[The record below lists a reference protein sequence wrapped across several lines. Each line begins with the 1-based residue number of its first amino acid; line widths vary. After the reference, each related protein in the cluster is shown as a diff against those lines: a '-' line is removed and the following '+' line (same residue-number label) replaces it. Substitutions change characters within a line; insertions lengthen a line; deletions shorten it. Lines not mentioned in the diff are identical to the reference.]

1 MMPVRIMRK
10 APLTWENDACE
21 SCRIPDQK
29 GTFSMASSHTL
40 DQLDTCFDDT
50 HAIANAGLLLPA
62 TLAERLG
69 IEQTADAL
77 IDLGE
82 RAGAAHPGRKLLT
95 LVHSMVAG
103 GDCIDDADVLR
114 CGQTAT
120 VLGHRVMAPST
131 LGTFLRAFTFGHVR
145 QLDRLTEQLLTRAW
159 AAGAGPGD
167 GPMTMDLDSTVCEVH
182 GYHKQGAAYGY
193 THSLGYH
200 PLLATRADSG
210 EVLHARQRT
219 GRANTARGTAR
230 FVDELAARVR
240 RAGASGE
247 LTIRMDSGFWSA
259 KTIKTCRRHQIHYS
273 ITVRQTKPI
282 QQTIA
287 GIDEDAWTPIVYPDG
302 GVAQVAETRYWG
314 DRLIVRRTRLTGAQA
329 ELFPNWRYHALVT
342 DRVGTTVE
350 LDQDHRRHAVVEL
363 CIRDLK
369 AGVGL
374 RHCPSGKFNANAAWL
389 LAATLAHNLLRWVA
403 AIGLGASGELVVA
416 KTLRRTLLSLP
427 GRLTCSARRWRL
439 HLPAGWP
446 WAAWFELAL
455 ARLRCI
461 AYAT

>member
-1 MMPVRIMRK
+1 
-10 APLTWENDACE
+10 
-21 SCRIPDQK
+21 
-29 GTFSMASSHTL
+29 
-40 DQLDTCFDDT
+40 
-50 HAIANAGLLLPA
+50 
-62 TLAERLG
+62 
-69 IEQTADAL
+69 
-77 IDLGE
+77 
-82 RAGAAHPGRKLLT
+82 
-95 LVHSMVAG
+95 
-103 GDCIDDADVLR
+103 
-114 CGQTAT
+114 
-120 VLGHRVMAPST
+120 MAPST

-167 GPMTMDLDSTVCEVH
+167 GPMTMDLDSTVCQVH

-200 PLLATRADSG
+200 PLVASRADTG

-219 GRANTARGTAR
+219 GRANTARGAAR

-247 LTIRMDSGFWSA
+247 LTMRADSGFWSA
-259 KTIKTCRRHQIHYS
+259 KTIRACRRHQLRSS
-273 ITVRQTKPI
+273 ITVGQTTPI
-282 QQTIA
+282 RAAIATIA
-287 GIDEDAWTPIVYPDG
+287 ADAWVDIVYPDG
-302 GVAQVAETRYWG
+302 GLAQVAETRYRG
-314 DRLIVRRTRLTGAQA
+314 DRLMVRRTRLVGAQA
-329 ELFPNWRYHALVT
+329 ELFPDWRYHAFVT

-369 AGVGL
+369 AGAGL

-389 LAATLAHNLLRWVA
+389 LAASLAHNLLRWVA
-403 AIGLGASGELVVA
+403 AIGLGARGELVVA
-416 KTLRRTLLSLP
+416 KTLRRTLLNLP
-427 GRLTCSARRWRL
+427 GRLTRSARRWTL

-461 AYAT
+461 DYAT

>member
-1 MMPVRIMRK
+1 M
-10 APLTWENDACE
+10 
-21 SCRIPDQK
+21 Q
-29 GTFSMASSHTL
+29 SSHTL
-40 DQLDTCFDDT
+40 DQLDIAFDDT
-50 HAIANAGLLLPA
+50 HAVANAGLLLAA

-69 IEQTADAL
+69 IEQTADQL
-77 IDLGE
+77 INLGE
-82 RAGAAHPGRKLLT
+82 RPGAARPGRKLLT
-95 LVHSMVAG
+95 LVHTMLAG
-103 GDCIDDADVLR
+103 GDCIDDADLLR
-114 CGQTAT
+114 CGATAR

-131 LGTFLRAFTFGHVR
+131 IGTFLRAFTFGHVR

-167 GPMTMDLDSTVCEVH
+167 AAMTIDLDSTICEVH

-193 THSLGYH
+193 TRTLGYH
-200 PLLATRADSG
+200 PLLATRADTG
-210 EVLHARQRT
+210 EILHARQRT

-240 RAGASGE
+240 RAGATGE
-247 LTIRMDSGFWSA
+247 LTLRMDSGFWSA
-259 KTIKTCRRHQIHYS
+259 KNIRACRRHGIRYS

-282 QQTIA
+282 RAAIA
-287 GIDEDAWTPIVYPDG
+287 GIDEAAWTSIVYPDG
-302 GVAQVAETRYWG
+302 GLAQVAETCYRG
-314 DRLIVRRTRLTGAQA
+314 DRLIVRRTRLQGPQA
-329 ELFPNWRYHALVT
+329 ELFPNWRHHAFVT

-350 LDQDHRRHAVVEL
+350 LDADHRRHATVEL

-374 RHCPSGKFNANAAWL
+374 RHCPSGKFAANAAWL

-403 AIGLGASGELVVA
+403 AIGLGARQELMVA
-416 KTLRRTLLSLP
+416 KTLRRTLLALP
-427 GRLTCSARRWRL
+427 GRLTRSARRLVL

-446 WAAWFELAL
+446 WAEWFALAL
-455 ARLRCI
+455 ARLRCV

>member
-1 MMPVRIMRK
+1 MALARAAIDPHQ
-10 APLTWENDACE
+10 E
-21 SCRIPDQK
+21 
-29 GTFSMASSHTL
+29 GTFSMQSSHTL
-40 DQLDTCFDDT
+40 DQLDIAFDDT
-50 HAIANAGLLLPA
+50 HAVANAGLLLPA

-69 IEQTADAL
+69 IQQAADAL

-82 RAGAAHPGRKLLT
+82 RAGAHRPGRKLLT
-95 LVHSMVAG
+95 LVHTMLAG
-103 GDCIDDADVLR
+103 GDCIDDADLLR
-114 CGQTAT
+114 CGAT
-120 VLGHRVMAPST
+120 SQVLGHRVMAPST

-167 GPMTMDLDSTVCEVH
+167 GPITMDLDSTVCEVH
-182 GYHKQGAAYGY
+182 GHAKQGAAYGY
-193 THSLGYH
+193 THTLGYH
-200 PLLATRADSG
+200 PLLATRADTG

-219 GRANTARGTAR
+219 GRANTARGAAR

-247 LTIRMDSGFWSA
+247 LTMRMDSGFWSA
-259 KTIKTCRRHQIHYS
+259 KTIRALRRHRIHYS

-282 QQTIA
+282 RTAIATIP
-287 GIDEDAWTPIVYPDG
+287 EDAWTPIVYPDG
-302 GVAQVAETRYWG
+302 GIAQVAETRYQG
-314 DRLIVRRTRLTGAQA
+314 DRLIVRRTRLVGQQA

-342 DRVGTTVE
+342 DRVGTTVW
-350 LDQDHRRHAVVEL
+350 LDADHRRHAVVEL
-363 CIRDLK
+363 CTRDLK

-374 RHCPSGKFNANAAWL
+374 RHHPSGKFNANAAWL
-389 LAATLAHNLLRWVA
+389 VAATLAHNLLRWVA
-403 AIGLGASGELVVA
+403 AIGLGAHDQLVVA
-416 KTLRRTLLSLP
+416 KTLRRTLLALP
-427 GRLTCSARRWRL
+427 GRITRSARRLIL

-446 WAAWFELAL
+446 WAPWFELAL

>member
-1 MMPVRIMRK
+1 
-10 APLTWENDACE
+10 
-21 SCRIPDQK
+21 
-29 GTFSMASSHTL
+29 MASSHTL
-40 DQLDTCFDDT
+40 DQLDIAFDDT
-50 HAIANAGLLLPA
+50 HAVANAGLLLPA
-62 TLAERLG
+62 TLAQRLG
-69 IEQTADAL
+69 IEQTADQV

-95 LVHSMVAG
+95 LVHAMLAG
-103 GDCIDDADVLR
+103 GDCIDDADLLR
-114 CGQTAT
+114 CGAT
-120 VLGHRVMAPST
+120 SQVLGHRVMAPST

-145 QLDRLTEQLLTRAW
+145 QLDRLGEQILQRAW
-159 AAGAGPGD
+159 AAGAGAGPGD
-167 GPMTMDLDSTVCEVH
+167 GPMTIDLDSTVCPVH

-193 THSLGYH
+193 THTLGYH
-200 PLLATRADSG
+200 PLLASRADSG
-210 EVLHARQRT
+210 EILHARQRA

-240 RAGASGE
+240 RAGATGE
-247 LTIRMDSGFWSA
+247 LTIRADSGFWSA

-282 QQTIA
+282 RAAIATIPQ
-287 GIDEDAWTPIVYPDG
+287 DAWVDIVYPDG
-302 GVAQVAETRYWG
+302 GIAQVAETRYRG
-314 DRLIVRRTRLTGAQA
+314 DRLIVRRTRLVGAQA
-329 ELFPNWRYHALVT
+329 ELFPNWRYHAVAT
-342 DRVGTTVE
+342 DRVGTTVW

-369 AGVGL
+369 AEGL
-374 RHCPSGKFNANAAWL
+374 RHHPSGKFAANAAWL
-389 LAATLAHNLLRWVA
+389 AIATLAHNLLRWVA
-403 AIGLGASGELVVA
+403 AIGLGARDQLVVA
-416 KTLRRTLLSLP
+416 KTLRRTLLALP
-427 GRLTCSARRWRL
+427 GRITRSARRLIL

>member
-1 MMPVRIMRK
+1 M
-10 APLTWENDACE
+10 
-21 SCRIPDQK
+21 
-29 GTFSMASSHTL
+29 GSSHTL
-40 DQLDTCFDDT
+40 DQLDSCFDDT
-50 HAIANAGLLLPA
+50 HAVANAGLLLAA

-69 IEQTADAL
+69 IEQAADAL

-82 RAGAAHPGRKLLT
+82 RAGAYRPGRKLLT
-95 LVHSMVAG
+95 LVHAMLAG
-103 GDCIDDADVLR
+103 ADCIDDADLLR
-114 CGQTAT
+114 CGAT
-120 VLGHRVMAPST
+120 SQVLGHRVMAPST

-145 QLDRLTEQLLTRAW
+145 QLDRLTEQVLTRAW

-182 GYHKQGAAYGY
+182 GHAKQGAAYGY
-193 THSLGYH
+193 THTLGYH

-240 RAGASGE
+240 RSGASGQ
-247 LTIRMDSGFWSA
+247 LTMRADSGFWSA
-259 KTIKTCRRHQIHYS
+259 KTIRACRRHRIRYS
-273 ITVRQTKPI
+273 ITVRQTTPI
-282 QQTIA
+282 RAAIA
-287 GIDEDAWTPIVYPDG
+287 TMDEQAWVDIVYPEG
-302 GVAQVAETRYWG
+302 GIAQVAETRYQG
-314 DRLIVRRTRLTGAQA
+314 DRLIVRRTRLIGAQA
-329 ELFPNWRYHALVT
+329 ELFPNWRYHAFVT

-363 CIRDLK
+363 CICDLK
-369 AGVGL
+369 SGVGL

-389 LAATLAHNLLRWVA
+389 LIATLAHNLLRWNA
-403 AIGLGASGELVVA
+403 AIGLGARGELVAA
-416 KTLRRTLLSLP
+416 KTLRRTLLALP
-427 GRLTCSARRWRL
+427 GRITRSARRCRL

-446 WAAWFELAL
+446 WAACFELAL
-455 ARLRCI
+455 ARLRGI

>member
-1 MMPVRIMRK
+1 M
-10 APLTWENDACE
+10 
-21 SCRIPDQK
+21 
-29 GTFSMASSHTL
+29 GSSHTL

-50 HAIANAGLLLPA
+50 HVVANAGLLLAA

-69 IEQTADAL
+69 IEQAADAL

-82 RAGAAHPGRKLLT
+82 RPGAHRPGRKLLT
-95 LVHSMVAG
+95 LVHAMLAG
-103 GDCIDDADVLR
+103 GDCIDDADLLR
-114 CGQTAT
+114 CGAT
-120 VLGHRVMAPST
+120 SQVLGHQVMAPST
-131 LGTFLRAFTFGHVR
+131 VGTFLRAFAFGHVR
-145 QLDRLTEQLLTRAW
+145 QLDRLTEQVLARAW

-182 GYHKQGAAYGY
+182 GHAKQGAAYGY
-193 THSLGYH
+193 THTLGYH
-200 PLLATRADSG
+200 PLLATRADTG

-247 LTIRMDSGFWSA
+247 LTMRADSGFWSA
-259 KTIKTCRRHQIHYS
+259 KTIRACRRHQLRYS
-273 ITVRQTKPI
+273 ITVRQTTPI
-282 QQTIA
+282 RAAIA
-287 GIDEDAWTPIVYPDG
+287 AIAADAWVDIVYPDG
-302 GVAQVAETRYWG
+302 GVAQVAETRYRG
-314 DRLIVRRTRLTGAQA
+314 DRLIVRRTRLVGAQA

-369 AGVGL
+369 AGAGL

-389 LAATLAHNLLRWVA
+389 LAASLAHNLLRWVA
-403 AIGLGASGELVVA
+403 AIGLGARGELVVA
-416 KTLRRTLLSLP
+416 KTLRRTLLNLP
-427 GRLTCSARRWRL
+427 GRLTRSARRLIL

-446 WAAWFELAL
+446 WAPWFALAL
-455 ARLRCI
+455 ARLRCV